1 MMHAG
6 LSPTVHSLK
15 NMQNNKD
22 TCTSTPHHTILADIE
37 GFKDWHKGRARYCVW
52 MYRLDDVGIR
62 QKLTHLAAAI
72 STALG
77 TAPIHHFH
85 VTLFASGFLSTSIR
99 YNDDITP
106 DTISRQIDAAKALT
120 HTQPHLVMTGLEANA
135 YGVFIALEDQSP
147 TTGHIRNAL
156 THISGEVPR
165 DSFMPHIT
173 LGNYLQAYPLARV
186 KAMLKTLLVPDF
198 PLTIPHCHLELVTLD
213 ATTPLRPDI
222 GLCRDN
228 FTTLYSAQDGQQFRR
243 PIV

>member
-1 MMHAG
+1 MMHVG
-6 LSPTVHSLK
+6 LCPTVRSLK

-22 TCTSTPHHTILADIE
+22 TCTSTPHHTILADM
-37 GFKDWHKGRARYCVW
+37 GDFKNWHKGRTRYCVW
-52 MYRLDDVGIR
+52 MYQLDDEAIT

-106 DTISRQIDAAKALT
+106 DTIDRQIDAAKALP
-120 HTQPHLVMTGLEANA
+120 HTQPRLVMTGLEANA
-135 YGVFIALEDQSP
+135 YGIFITLEDQSA
-147 TTGHIRNAL
+147 TTDKIRNAL
-156 THISGEVPR
+156 AHISGEVPR

-173 LGNYLQAYPLARV
+173 LGSYLQAHPLAQV
-186 KAMLKTLLVPDF
+186 QAILKTLPVPDF
-198 PLTIPHCHLELVTLD
+198 PLPIPHCHLELVTLD

-228 FTTLYSAQDGQQFRR
+228 FTTLYSILDVQ
-243 PIV
+243 